1 MKKNITVHFLF
12 RVLPFVLS
20 AVLLAVEL
28 SLPNASGRLFRIC
41 CYLWCGPV
49 LSIVFPLPHEEFGIS
64 TRCMIAFS
72 LFYLLSAYPATMYDL
87 PVLLVLMPSLL
98 MLFTYR
104 VFRLREKYSEVSSL
118 FRRDVVWCEA
128 SEDSRSFYILLS
140 AVCLAAVSALGASGS
155 VPVPLGIAGGAVALL
170 LDFLLH
176 RRSYTGH
183 TVFLSKKKERRIQ
196 GIITSNSKAGVY
208 VPEVEV
214 NILAQ
219 VYKKVT
225 RYMKTH
231 RPFLDDGMT
240 LDNISDAIK
249 VNKLYISRAIN
260 HYAGKNFRQYVNH
273 YRVMYSVELMKQD
286 PWLKVIELSF
296 MSGFH
301 SVVTYNLAFRMV
313 LDETPSEMLT
323 RIRLAAERPGA
334 SRIEVVEPEAK
345 GAPSSPDEQG

>member
-1 MKKNITVHFLF
+1 MKKNITVYFFF
-12 RVLPFVLS
+12 RVLPFLLS
-20 AVLLAVEL
+20 AVLIAVEL
-28 SLPNASGRLFRIC
+28 SLPNPSGRVFRIC
-41 CYLWCGPV
+41 SYLWCGPV
-49 LSIVFPLPHEEFGIS
+49 LSLAYPLSHEELGIS
-64 TRCMIAFS
+64 SRCMIAFS
-72 LFYLLSAYPATMYDL
+72 LYYLLSAYPATMYDL
-87 PVLLVLMPSLL
+87 PVLLVLMPSLS
-98 MLFTYR
+98 MLFIYR
-104 VFRLREKYSEVSSL
+104 VLRLREKYSEVSSL
-118 FRRDVVWCEA
+118 FRRDVVWCGA
-128 SEDSRSFYILLS
+128 SEDSRSFYMMLS
-140 AVCLAAVSALGASGS
+140 AVCLAAATVLGAS
-155 VPVPLGIAGGAVALL
+155 VAEPVLPCIATAAAALL
-170 LDFLLH
+170 LDIMLH

-196 GIITSNSKAGVY
+196 GIITSNSKSGVY

-240 LDNISDAIK
+240 LDNLSDAIK

-273 YRVMYSVELMKQD
+273 YRVMYSVELMRQD

-345 GAPSSPDEQG
+345 AAPSSPDEQG